1 MTGAAGRHAA
11 CAGAFH
17 KPAKGGESKKQAA
30 VVRTYYTR
38 VVFADPLSRIPKS
51 EEAEVPF
58 RKLGSEKHSLFV
70 EVHFRDVNVSKERG
84 GAGAAPMGPAI
95 LAHYPLLRP

>member
-1 MTGAAGRHAA
+1 MGQPAAAA
-11 CAGAFH
+11 TPLAQEHFISRQ
-17 KPAKGGESKKQAA
+17 KKGESKKQAA
-30 VVRTYYTR
+30 VVRTTL
-38 VVFADPLSRIPKS
+38 VFADPLSRIPKS